1 MTIKDNRV
9 SATVK
14 PHVTEPRAPIIA
26 IVDDDASVR
35 MALGRLLRS
44 IDLDVRLYDGGQALL
59 NDNDAGTL
67 DCVVTDVRMPG
78 VSGFDLCLSLR
89 KRGLAMPI
97 VFMTAHVQEGY
108 AERALEVG
116 AACFLQKPFADTELI
131 SCIEQAVGRSSSDA

>member
-1 MTIKDNRV
+1 V
-9 SATVK
+9 SANVK
-14 PHVTEPRAPIIA
+14 PHDTEPRAPIIA

-59 NDNDAGTL
+59 NDAEAGAL
-67 DCVVTDVRMPG
+67 DCIVTDVRMPG

-89 KRGLAMPI
+89 RRGLAMPI

-108 AERALEVG
+108 AERAQEVG

-131 SCIEQAVGRSSSDA
+131 SCIEQAVGRSSSDD